1 MRDPMVAR
9 VNYLHHLGSS
19 SYEERA
25 RNRPVRLHRCSNCV
39 DRTQRET
46 CGFSPRMSAKPAENW
61 SLRLENHPSQ
71 LRWSRSAVA
80 RASDLEAGCSC
91 PAHSEHNARIVA
103 SEFSQRSKRHV
114 FTHVCLDSSTPHR
127 DSEAPA
133 IFKGRWS
140 KKLQYN
146 REASCVT
153 RNSLRM
159 KTKSCYSC
167 L

>member
-1 MRDPMVAR
+1 MRSELEIDLSGFTVAAI
-9 VNYLHHLGSS
+9 VWT
-19 SYEERA
+19 E
-25 RNRPVRLHRCSNCV
+25 
-39 DRTQRET
+39 
-46 CGFSPRMSAKPAENW
+46 
-61 SLRLENHPSQ
+61 
-71 LRWSRSAVA
+71 
-80 RASDLEAGCSC
+80 
-91 PAHSEHNARIVA
+91 HSERLRFFTQNECPSLHTAGHNARIVA

-140 KKLQYN
+140 KKLQYK

-159 KTKSCYSC
+159 KDVIVLFMLMKNMRLQVSHLAVCTDVSELGSGLCYSTGLTRC
-167 L
+167 GGVQACALAWGRECDMAKPW

>member
-1 MRDPMVAR
+1 MRSPEPLTWRQVA
-9 VNYLHHLGSS
+9 
-19 SYEERA
+19 
-25 RNRPVRLHRCSNCV
+25 
-39 DRTQRET
+39 
-46 CGFSPRMSAKPAENW
+46 PA
-61 SLRLENHPSQ
+61 LPT
-71 LRWSRSAVA
+71 
-80 RASDLEAGCSC
+80 AG
-91 PAHSEHNARIVA
+91 HNARIVA

-140 KKLQYN
+140 KKLQYK

-159 KTKSCYSC
+159 KDEIVLFMLMKNMRLQVSHLAVCTDVSELGSGLCYSTGLTRC
-167 L
+167 GGVQTCALAWGRECAMAKPW